1 MTFVLLTPSELIT
14 NPPVYLFSFLMQ
26 FYNVFMYIATEMLSN
41 NNLFSK
47 NLYILETF
55 ARSGFLFVE
64 YLF

>member
-1 MTFVLLTPSELIT
+1 MF
-14 NPPVYLFSFLMQ
+14 
-26 FYNVFMYIATEMLSN
+26 FMYIATEMLSN